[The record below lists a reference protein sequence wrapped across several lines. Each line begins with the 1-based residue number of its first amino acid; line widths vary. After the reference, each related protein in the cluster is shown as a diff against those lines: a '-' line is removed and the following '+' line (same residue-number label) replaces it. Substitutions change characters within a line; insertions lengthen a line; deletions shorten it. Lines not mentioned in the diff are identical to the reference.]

1 MVNGNVY
8 VMGISSDIEEKT
20 KIENFLNNMNDI
32 KKLVLLVD
40 VEKNKNK
47 NGR

>member
-1 MVNGNVY
+1 
-8 VMGISSDIEEKT
+8 MGISSDIEEKT

-40 VEKNKNK
+40 VEKNKN
-47 NGR
+47 GR